1 MQQKVVKK
9 CNYVALLIRRFAFS
23 KLVES
28 VYEYILSGFK
38 NKYSAW
44 IINSGCGIYFLLV
57 WQDQNTKRNQF
68 FNKLFYTTRC
78 TLGCAILCCVLN
90 FVVQL
95 YLMARE
101 NEFHVLALC
110 KCCKEHFIKVQI
122 VGALISFH
130 FNVFLKKRF
139 DMLANASDRL

>member
-1 MQQKVVKK
+1 MQQKVDKK
-9 CNYVALLIRRFAFS
+9 CNYVALLIRRFVFS

-28 VYEYILSGFK
+28 VYEYILSGLK

-44 IINSGCGIYFLLV
+44 IINSGCGLYFLLA

-68 FNKLFYTTRC
+68 FNKRFCTTRC

-101 NEFHVLALC
+101 NEFHILELC
-110 KCCKEHFIKVQI
+110 KCCKEHLIKVQI
-122 VGALISFH
+122 VGALMSFH
-130 FNVFLKKRF
+130 FNVFFKKRF
-139 DMLANASDRL
+139 DMLANASYRL